1 MNEEIIETL
10 EVVADTSADG
20 LRLFLTTPF
29 SEYTVTEGLLL
40 FIFLAIVVKIIFDLL
55 RRCF

>member
-10 EVVADTSADG
+10 EVVVDTSADG
-20 LRLFLTTPF
+20 LRLFLATPF

>member
-10 EVVADTSADG
+10 EVVQDTAALD
-20 LRLFLTTPF
+20 LRLFLETPF

-40 FIFLAIVVKIIFDLL
+40 FIFLAIVVKLIFDLL

>member
-10 EVVADTSADG
+10 EVVADTSTDG

-29 SEYTVTEGLLL
+29 ADYTVTEGLLF
-40 FIFLAIVVKIIFDLL
+40 FILLAMVLKLIFDLL

>member
-10 EVVADTSADG
+10 EVVQETAAAD
-20 LRLFLTTPF
+20 LRLFLETPF
-29 SEYTVTEGLLL
+29 EEYTVTEGLLL
-40 FIFLAIVVKIIFDLL
+40 FILLAIVAKIIVGLL